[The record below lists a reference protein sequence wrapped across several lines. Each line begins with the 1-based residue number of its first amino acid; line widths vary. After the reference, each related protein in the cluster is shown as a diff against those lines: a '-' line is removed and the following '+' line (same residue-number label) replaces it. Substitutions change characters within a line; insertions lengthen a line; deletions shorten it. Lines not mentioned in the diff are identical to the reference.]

1 MVKIFQLFII
11 LSFVSVSLTLMVKI
25 DGAKDKYCFLKRLY
39 DEEQVNLNF
48 LVSSEKK
55 EELNVYFI
63 NEDSHTTLYET
74 KYQDQ
79 SGDYKSPKPLPVGN
93 YSLCFYPRD
102 RNQYFITFELY
113 TLFEGSAGLK
123 ELAKDKEFKK
133 MGAEVQDI
141 KKVFQ
146 EIETNLKRGLDRK
159 SRHFSILHDI
169 IQSIKNFTFLKMAI
183 VFLLSLFQIIVIQKI
198 FGPDKRVSSVKGAF
212 SDGL

>member
-1 MVKIFQLFII
+1 
-11 LSFVSVSLTLMVKI
+11 
-25 DGAKDKYCFLKRLY
+25 
-39 DEEQVNLNF
+39 
-48 LVSSEKK
+48 
-55 EELNVYFI
+55 
-63 NEDSHTTLYET
+63 
-74 KYQDQ
+74 
-79 SGDYKSPKPLPVGN
+79 
-93 YSLCFYPRD
+93 
-102 RNQYFITFELY
+102 
-113 TLFEGSAGLK
+113 
-123 ELAKDKEFKK
+123 

-183 VFLLSLFQIIVIQKI
+183 VFLLSLFQIIVIQKF

>member
-1 MVKIFQLFII
+1 MVKIIQLFII

-63 NEDSHTTLYET
+63 NEDSHTTLFET

-146 EIETNLKRGLDRK
+146 EIETNLKR
-159 SRHFSILHDI
+159 
-169 IQSIKNFTFLKMAI
+169 
-183 VFLLSLFQIIVIQKI
+183 
-198 FGPDKRVSSVKGAF
+198 
-212 SDGL
+212 